1 MEHLCKVVNTHF
13 RKLNWING
21 TNKLT
26 NLIEK
31 FSKRFYVVINEQN
44 LHLKTHF
51 GKFTLWKTSYPYKKE
66 LPVVAGWWQYRL
78 KAKLEVKNFPLAE
91 RTWKLKNHTTL
102 NLFWRPL
109 SLDNVGCHI
118 TTNMQQNA
126 AFSNQLEE
134 RSPTWPSQRH
144 GNETTTGWQW
154 WFHGCQMSL
163 SLPIQ

>member
-1 MEHLCKVVNTHF
+1 LESLLYE
-13 RKLNWING
+13 KL
-21 TNKLT
+21 
-26 NLIEK
+26 
-31 FSKRFYVVINEQN
+31 VI
-44 LHLKTHF
+44 
-51 GKFTLWKTSYPYKKE
+51 PIKKE
-66 LPVVAGWWQYRL
+66 LPVVAGWEQYRL

-109 SLDNVGCHI
+109 SLDNSLVNVGCHI

-134 RSPTWPSQRH
+134 RSPTWPSARH
-144 GNETTTGWQW
+144 SVMESRKRNRNGWQW

-163 SLPIQ
+163 SLSGRVFAFKSTGSFIEQSWIYKKK